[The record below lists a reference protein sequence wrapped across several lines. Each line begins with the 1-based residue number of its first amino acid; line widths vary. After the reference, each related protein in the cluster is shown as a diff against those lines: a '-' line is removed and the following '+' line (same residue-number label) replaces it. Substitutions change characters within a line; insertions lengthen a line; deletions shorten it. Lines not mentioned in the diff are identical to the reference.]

1 MPHLQKHSESMTPEE
16 KFEAI
21 TVLKTKIEDHFL
33 ALGEIFSQIK
43 RSQAYRLK
51 GYPTFRDFIE
61 TELKL
66 NNSMATKLIGIY
78 ELYIEELDVD
88 ENDVKKIGVDRLAM
102 IKPII
107 QKATFEEQ
115 EGWLE
120 QAKTLPTQDLKDKI
134 KEIKLKEKKLDKTLK
149 DVLAEQYMEK
159 MTTFFNCSAKELNFK
174 LALYFQDEDLE
185 QIRQIIKERQRKFE
199 EESQR
204 PGGIQ

>member
-1 MPHLQKHSESMTPEE
+1 MPPIEQNSDVMTAEE
-16 KFEAI
+16 KFDMILA
-21 TVLKTKIEDHFL
+21 LRTKIEDHFL

-43 RSQAYRLK
+43 RSHAYRLK
-51 GYPTFRDFIE
+51 GYQNFRDFVE

-66 NNSMATKLIGIY
+66 NNSMANKLIGIY

-88 ENDVKKIGVDRLAM
+88 ESDVKKIGVDRLAM
-102 IKPII
+102 IKPIM

-134 KEIKLKEKKLDKTLK
+134 KEIKLKDKKLDKTLK

-159 MTTFFNCSAKELNFK
+159 MTAFFNCSAKELNFK

-185 QIRQIIKERQRKFE
+185 QMRQTIKERQRRFE
-199 EESQR
+199 EESQKQ
-204 PGGIQ
+204 GVVQ

>member
-1 MPHLQKHSESMTPEE
+1 MPQPKKNMETMTPEE
-16 KFEAI
+16 KIETI
-21 TVLKTKIEDHFL
+21 MVLKNKIEDHFL

-43 RSQAYRLK
+43 RSQAYRMK
-51 GYPTFRDFIE
+51 GYPTFKDFIE

-66 NNSMATKLIGIY
+66 NNSMASRLIGIY

-88 ENDVKKIGVDRLAM
+88 ETDVKIIGVDRLAM
-102 IKPII
+102 IKPIV

-115 EGWLE
+115 EQWLDK
-120 QAKTLPTQDLKDKI
+120 AKTLPTQDLKDNI
-134 KEIKLKEKKLDKTLK
+134 KEFKLKEKKLDKTLK
-149 DVLAEQYMEK
+149 DVLAEQYIEK

-185 QIRQIIKERQRKFE
+185 QIRLIVKERQRKFE

-204 PGGIQ
+204 QGGVQ

>member
-1 MPHLQKHSESMTPEE
+1 MPQKPVNPEEMTPEE
-16 KFEAI
+16 RFDTIVA
-21 TVLKTKIEDHFL
+21 LRSKIEDHFL

-43 RSQAYRLK
+43 RSQAYRIK
-51 GYPTFRDFIE
+51 GYPTFKDFIE

-88 ENDVKKIGVDRLAM
+88 ETDVKKIGVDRLAM
-102 IKPII
+102 IKPIM

-120 QAKTLPTQDLKDKI
+120 HARTLPTQDLKDKI

-204 PGGIQ
+204 QGGMQ